1 MMKSLDATNTKYSG
15 AVLKSPLGDVNVYR
29 LPHLGILLRADAIQQ
44 GALKTTSVFK
54 STLKHSSRSAL
65 ALVREVSD
73 VILGI
78 SGFLKTTC
86 HPRSPP
92 HTQRH
97 LLGSTCSQNPDLHLS
112 LALAGCEE
120 QTWKIQTNKGRMR
133 QLPWAEQ
140 RGVGDDKHGGSCT
153 GQLFVQWPR
162 LALAQPGL
170 IHYLQ
175 THGVSV
181 WTLWN
186 PRKEDEEKSRR
197 RKRWKLFN
205 MCF

>member
-1 MMKSLDATNTKYSG
+1 MFTDCLIWGYCWGQMLSSKEPSKRPLC
-15 AVLKSPLGDVNVYR
+15 LKAHLNVPQVQPLPWYGKWVMSFLAY
-29 LPHLGILLRADAIQQ
+29 Q
-44 GALKTTSVFK
+44 VFW
-54 STLKHSSRSAL
+54 
-65 ALVREVSD
+65 
-73 VILGI
+73 
-78 SGFLKTTC
+78 KTTC
-86 HPRSPP
+86 HPSSPP

-120 QTWKIQTNKGRMR
+120 WDLEKYKQTRATWDSY
-133 QLPWAEQ
+133 PEQ
-140 RGVGDDKHGGSCT
+140 KNSWGFGDDKHGGSCT
-153 GQLFVQWPR
+153 GQLFVQWLG

-186 PRKEDEEKSRR
+186 PRKEDEEKSKRW
-197 RKRWKLFN
+197 KRWKLFN